1 LPRDPLNAL
10 VYTMRSDERRHGS
23 ALRVFPGMVGVF
35 SFQRTREIIF
45 KLVGAVGMMG
55 ATQSFAAA
63 MKRDDIT
70 S

>member
-10 VYTMRSDERRHGS
+10 VYTMSDAREPRP
-23 ALRVFPGMVGVF
+23 RVFPGIADVF

-45 KLVGAVGMMG
+45 KPVGAVGMIG
-55 ATQSFAAA
+55 ATQSFVAA